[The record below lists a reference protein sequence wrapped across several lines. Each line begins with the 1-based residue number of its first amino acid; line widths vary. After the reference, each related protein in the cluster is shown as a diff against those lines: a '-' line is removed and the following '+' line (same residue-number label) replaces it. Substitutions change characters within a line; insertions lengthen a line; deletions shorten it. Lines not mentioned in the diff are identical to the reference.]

1 MAVTAFR
8 HPGWGLIT
16 KNDLTLQIIPF
27 ASQMSYV
34 LCLTLS
40 GIQAGLD
47 SFTQK
52 TQKPQLSL
60 RLYLWLSGRQDM
72 NDIDFQLVMN
82 LKIVKIALMV
92 MIT

>member
-16 KNDLTLQIIPF
+16 TNDLTLQIIPF
-27 ASQMSYV
+27 ASQMLNL
-34 LCLTLS
+34 LCLNRS

-47 SFTQK
+47 SFTHK

-72 NDIDFQLVMN
+72 NYIDYQ
-82 LKIVKIALMV
+82 
-92 MIT
+92 